1 MGILARILGYLPLI
15 PSIVQGI
22 ESIHGNALAGADKKT
37 LAMQSLGLA
46 TAVSDAVAPEFKT
59 EADAASQLASTTIDA
74 VVAAFNAAGWAGQ
87 TLPVIPPAAV
97 APPAPATQS

>member
-22 ESIHGNALAGADKKT
+22 ETIHGNAVAGADKKT
-37 LAMQSLGLA
+37 LAMESLGLA
-46 TAVSDAVAPEFKT
+46 TAVTDAVAPEFKT

-74 VVAAFNAAGWAGQ
+74 VVAAFNAAGWAGH
-87 TLPVIPPAAV
+87 TIPAI
-97 APPAPATQS
+97 PATAVEPPK

>member
-22 ESIHGNALAGADKKT
+22 QAIHGNAVAGADKKT
-37 LAMQSLGLA
+37 LAMESLGLA
-46 TAVSDAVAPEFKT
+46 TAVTDTVAPEFKA

-74 VVAAFNAAGWAGQ
+74 VVKAFNDAGWAGH
-87 TLPVIPPAAV
+87 TVPVMPAAP
-97 APPAPATQS
+97 APPIAQP